1 MFMPQLIQS
10 GTLNTAALSVPDL
23 YIQIAQPET
32 LVISG
37 VSSGLLGL
45 VGSASWGPK
54 DVPTIVGSVAQCR
67 EIFAGKRGWA
77 SNLNVAVDIAVHQ
90 GANQFCLVRVTDGTD
105 TPARG
110 TLGNA
115 RITACYTGS
124 AGNGISVALTK
135 QSYRDGMFVLTVA
148 HEELGVSSYTGGD
161 WTALQAALA
170 ADTRALV
177 QIDLSAETAIGDPG
191 VVQLG
196 GGGDGAEPGPGRF
209 VGASDTRTGLYALTS
224 QGCSV
229 VTCAGVGD
237 TTIMVPMLGFGQDQ
251 GLYAVVS
258 GPKSET
264 LAQAVQTRMAL
275 GLSSHALKYMH
286 GDWLWWNDD
295 TLGLQL
301 VSPALFAAAKLAA
314 LSPEQSGLN
323 KPLTGIVGSQ
333 KNGLEATRFGYTLA
347 ELGLLIENGID
358 VICNPSP
365 GGQYW
370 SIRAGH
376 NTSQNV
382 AIQSDAYTRLTN
394 YLARALQGTMG
405 QYVGSV
411 INDTLFG
418 NIRASLLGFLSG
430 LLSQNI
436 LGVTGGRL
444 PYAVICD
451 ATNNLTER
459 IATGYVQA
467 DVQVQYQGI
476 NEKFII
482 NLQGGASVSVS
493 TASGSV

>member
-1 MFMPQLIQS
+1 MPQLIQN
-10 GTLNTAALSVPDL
+10 GALNTAALPVPDL

-32 LVISG
+32 LLVSS
-37 VSSGLLGL
+37 VSSGLLGI
-45 VGSASWGPK
+45 VGTASWGPK
-54 DVPTIVGSVAQCR
+54 DVPTVIGSLAQCR
-67 EIFAGKRGWA
+67 EVFAGKRA
-77 SNLNVAVDIAVHQ
+77 TPNNLNIAVDVALHQ
-90 GANQFCLVRVTDGTD
+90 GASQFCLVRVTDGAD
-105 TPARG
+105 TAAQG
-110 TLGNA
+110 SLGNA
-115 RITACYTGS
+115 HFTARYTGS
-124 AGNGISVALTK
+124 AGNGLTLTLTR
-135 QSYRDGMFVLTVA
+135 QNYREGMYVLTVS
-148 HEELGVSSYTGGD
+148 HEELGVTAYTGTD
-161 WTALQAALA
+161 WSSLQDALNS
-170 ADTRALV
+170 DTRALV
-177 QIDLSAETAIGDPG
+177 RVDLSGDSAITDTGS
-191 VVQLG
+191 VRLG
-196 GGGDGAEPGPGRF
+196 GGSDGADPRPERF
-209 VGASDTRTGLYALTS
+209 IGSADVRTGLYALTS
-224 QGCSV
+224 QGCAV
-229 VTCAGVGD
+229 ATLAGLGD
-237 TTIMVPMLGFGQDQ
+237 TTVMAAMLAFGRDE
-251 GLYAVVS
+251 GVYMIAA
-258 GPKSET
+258 GPKGESP
-264 LAQAVQTRMAL
+264 AQAVQVKNAL
-275 GLSSHALKYMH
+275 GLWSHALKYMH

-295 TLGLQL
+295 ALGLQL
-301 VSPALFAAAKLAA
+301 VSPALFAAGKLAA

-323 KPLTGIVGSQ
+323 KPLSGIVGSQ

-376 NTSQNV
+376 NTAQNASV
-382 AIQSDAYTRLTN
+382 QSDAYTRLTN

-430 LLSQNI
+430 LLSQGI

-444 PYAVICD
+444 PYAVVCD
-451 ATNNLTER
+451 TTNNPTDR